1 MDRRTLLRA
10 GTALAGG
17 IGAAGLPGTA
27 LAAPGTTLP
36 ARSAVLAGMR
46 LVNDYWING
55 HADPGNNQWARA
67 TYVSGTIAAYRA
79 TGVASYL
86 TYARNWAQQNNYAL
100 NGGTSTRHA
109 DNHNAGQAYYDLY
122 EIDGNASHLTAINE
136 SIRLMVYG
144 SNTSNTD
151 WWWVDA
157 LHMAMPV
164 FVRVANYRNDA
175 TYLTKLGK
183 LYDYTKK
190 QISGVGLWNATDRL
204 WYRDAGYIWPNGSGS
219 HSPNGKKVYWS
230 RGNGW
235 ALAAHAKV
243 LALLPA
249 TDPKRAE
256 YVSTLQA
263 LSAALPGI
271 QRADGFWNV
280 NLADAAHRGGPETSG
295 TAFFTYGLAY
305 GIRTGLLPSATY
317 LPVVAKAWN
326 GMVATAVRPS
336 GLLGWVQG
344 VGANPDSSQPVT
356 STSTSDF
363 GVGAFLLAGSEV
375 AKLTV

>member
-1 MDRRTLLRA
+1 MHRRALLRTA
-10 GTALAGG
+10 AALAGG
-17 IGAAGLPGTA
+17 LGTVGLTAAA
-27 LAAPGTTLP
+27 HAAPGTVLP
-36 ARSAVLAGMR
+36 SRSAVLASMR

-55 HADPGNNQWARA
+55 HNSPGNNQWARA
-67 TYVSGTIAAYRA
+67 TYFSGNLAAYRA
-79 TGVASYL
+79 TNEFSYL
-86 TYARNWAQQNNYAL
+86 KYARRWAQQNNYSL

-122 EIDGNASHLTAINE
+122 DIDGNPAYLTAINE

-144 SNTSNTD
+144 TNTSNSD

-164 FVRVANYRNDA
+164 FVRVANYRADPA
-175 TYLTKLGK
+175 YLTKLGK

-190 QISGVGLWNATDRL
+190 QISGVGLYDTTDRL
-204 WYRDAGYIWPNGSGS
+204 WYRDSAYIWPSGSGS
-219 HSPNGKKVYWS
+219 HSPNGLKVYWS

-256 YVSTLQA
+256 YVATLQA
-263 LSAALPGI
+263 MSQALALV
-271 QRADGFWNV
+271 QRSDGFWNV
-280 NLADAAHRGGPETSG
+280 NLADPLHRPGPETSG

-305 GIRTGLLPSATY
+305 GVRTGLLDSATY
-317 LPVVAKAWN
+317 LPIVAKAWN
-326 GMVATAVRPS
+326 GMIATAVRS
-336 GLLGWVQG
+336 DGLLGWVQG

-356 STSTSDF
+356 STTTSDF

-375 AKLTV
+375 AKLAV